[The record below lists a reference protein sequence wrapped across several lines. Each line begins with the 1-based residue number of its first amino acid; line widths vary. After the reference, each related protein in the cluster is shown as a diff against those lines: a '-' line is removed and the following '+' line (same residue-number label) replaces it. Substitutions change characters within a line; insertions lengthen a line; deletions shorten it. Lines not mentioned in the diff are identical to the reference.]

1 MTNTTSSSSTIKTAS
16 TSKKF
21 AFTYNHINKTL
32 VGTDI
37 NFQKAGSPGSAL
49 EKELLARM
57 AGQPTYTFEVIATEK
72 KPEKRSYAGLTMD
85 LMEDYLAIWE
95 NELADAARAKFAEMK
110 AKQEKKELRFS
121 IIKSWFLDY
130 FKCGFSVEKAKE
142 MIAYHKLS
150 ARKSKVRATVKA
162 RLVKATPAVVEMP
175 AVSNF

>member
-1 MTNTTSSSSTIKTAS
+1 MANEPRKEITMNATMNTLTATAT

-21 AFTYNHINKTL
+21 AFTYNHITKKI

-37 NFQKAGSPGSAL
+37 NFEKAGIPGSDL

-57 AGQPTYTFEVIATEK
+57 AGQPTYTFEVITTDK

-95 NELADAARAKFAEMK
+95 HELADTARAKFAEMK

-121 IIKSWFLDY
+121 FIKSWFLELFPKFDV
-130 FKCGFSVEKAKE
+130 KKAKKE
-142 MIAYHKLS
+142 IREKKFKDAKAPYKVIKVSIAAPQMANK
-150 ARKSKVRATVKA
+150 
-162 RLVKATPAVVEMP
+162 
-175 AVSNF
+175 

>member
-1 MTNTTSSSSTIKTAS
+1 MTINTSSSSTSTTIKTAS

-21 AFTYNHINKTL
+21 AFTYNHINKTI

-37 NFQKAGSPGSAL
+37 NFQKAGIPGSAL

-121 IIKSWFLDY
+121 LVKSWFLELFPKFDV
-130 FKCGFSVEKAKE
+130 KKAKKE
-142 MIAYHKLS
+142 IREKKFKDAKAPY
-150 ARKSKVRATVKA
+150 KVVK
-162 RLVKATPAVVEMP
+162 VSVAVPQM
-175 AVSNF
+175 SNN

>member
-1 MTNTTSSSSTIKTAS
+1 MTTTTSSSSTIKTAS

-21 AFTYNHINKTL
+21 AFTYNHITKKI

-37 NFQKAGSPGSAL
+37 NFEKAGIPGSAL

-95 NELADAARAKFAEMK
+95 NDLADAARAQFAEMK

-121 IIKSWFLDY
+121 LVKSWFLELFPKFDV
-130 FKCGFSVEKAKE
+130 KKAKKE
-142 MIAYHKLS
+142 IREKKFKDAKAPY
-150 ARKSKVRATVKA
+150 KVVK
-162 RLVKATPAVVEMP
+162 VSVAVPQM
-175 AVSNF
+175 SNN

>member
-21 AFTYNHINKTL
+21 AFTYNHITKKI

-37 NFQKAGSPGSAL
+37 NFEKAGIPGSNL

-57 AGQPTYTFEVIATEK
+57 AGQPTYTFEVITTDK

-95 NELADAARAKFAEMK
+95 HELADTARAKFAEMK

-121 IIKSWFLDY
+121 FIKSWFLELFPKFDV
-130 FKCGFSVEKAKE
+130 KKAKKE
-142 MIAYHKLS
+142 IREKKFKDAKAPYKVIKVSIA
-150 ARKSKVRATVKA
+150 APQKA
-162 RLVKATPAVVEMP
+162 NK
-175 AVSNF
+175 

>member
-1 MTNTTSSSSTIKTAS
+1 MTNTTSSSITSTTIKTAS

-21 AFTYNHINKTL
+21 AFTYNHITKKI

-37 NFQKAGSPGSAL
+37 NFEKAGIPGSAL

-72 KPEKRSYAGLTMD
+72 KPEKRSYAGLTME

-110 AKQEKKELRFS
+110 AKHEKKELRFS
-121 IIKSWFLDY
+121 LIKSWFLELFPKFDV
-130 FKCGFSVEKAKE
+130 KKAKKE
-142 MIAYHKLS
+142 IREKKFKDAKAPYKVVKVSVAVPQIS
-150 ARKSKVRATVKA
+150 AK
-162 RLVKATPAVVEMP
+162 
-175 AVSNF
+175 

>member
-21 AFTYNHINKTL
+21 AFTYNHITKKI

-37 NFQKAGSPGSAL
+37 NFEKAGIPGSDL

-57 AGQPTYTFEVIATEK
+57 AGQPTYTFEVITTDK

-85 LMEDYLAIWE
+85 LTEDYLAIWE

-121 IIKSWFLDY
+121 IIKSWFLELFPKFDV
-130 FKCGFSVEKAKE
+130 KKAKKE
-142 MIAYHKLS
+142 IREKKFKDAKAPY
-150 ARKSKVRATVKA
+150 KVVK
-162 RLVKATPAVVEMP
+162 VSVAVPQM
-175 AVSNF
+175 SNN